1 MSETQLALKPQG
13 EVVAA
18 EPVNLLAAIIRA
30 ASNPAVDVD
39 KMERLMAMQERLEA
53 RQAKAAYT
61 QAMVAMKPLLPV
73 IERNGKITIHEKGKE
88 KTEAHV
94 IQSTPY
100 ALWEDIDEAITP
112 ILHDH
117 GFALTFRTGSAPDG
131 KVTVTGMLDHVDGH
145 GADTTIT
152 LPLDTSGSK
161 NNVQGV
167 GSALSYGKRYSAMML
182 LNIRTK
188 GLDDDGKRAGDPEP
202 LNDEKIAKIFDLLK
216 RTDSDQEKFCKFM
229 GVSII
234 ADIPRKEY
242 PRALESL
249 HTKLDAKERGA
260 KK

>member
-1 MSETQLALKPQG
+1 MSQALAERKDKLPV
-13 EVVAA
+13 EAT

-30 ASNPAVDVD
+30 ASNPSVDVD
-39 KMERLMAMQERLEA
+39 KMERLMTMQERLEV
-53 RQAKAAYT
+53 RQAKASYT
-61 QAMVAMKPLLPV
+61 QAVVAVKPRLPV
-73 IERNGKITIHEKGKE
+73 IERNGKIVIPDKND
-88 KTEAHV
+88 KTKI

-117 GFALTFRTGSAPDG
+117 GLVLTFRTGSTADG
-131 KVTVTGMLDHVDGH
+131 KVTVTAVLNHVEGH
-145 GADTTIT
+145 SEESGPIA
-152 LPLDTSGSK
+152 LPMDTSGSK

-167 GSALSYGKRYSAMML
+167 GSALSYGKRYSAMMV

-202 LNDEKIAKIFDLLK
+202 LGDEEIAKIFDLLK

-229 GVSII
+229 GVSIV
-234 ADIPRKEY
+234 ADITRKDY
-242 PRALESL
+242 PKALEIL
-249 HTKLDAKERGA
+249 HTKLDAKERGP